1 MPAGKEKNPLSRLFY
16 WNKKIRTK
24 GEKNGRNMKAENA
37 EATIVGITFS
47 ERLFK

>member
-24 GEKNGRNMKAENA
+24 GGKDMAE
-37 EATIVGITFS
+37 T
-47 ERLFK
+47 